1 MNALKDNI
9 EFAEIDASDLDTIIY
24 LAQEIDGNPRL
35 SKAFIKHWYFENP
48 TSSYTFW
55 KVTINGQLQGFA
67 TINHYHFW
75 FNHKRL
81 LIGMPQNEYIALSS
95 RSKGFFRELY
105 WKTEEISLDKYNVQF
120 FFAFPNKRS
129 APIFEQKFG
138 YRKCD
143 NPAIILSLFSLSN
156 FFSKQTYKILDHV
169 SLIQKLQFTQLDY
182 ALDKSMDYLLWRYK
196 CYTKKELRI
205 LEIEDRGELLGYAFL
220 KPIKKYGFSFMILMD
235 LITVDRKHFPQMIKH
250 CKRYCSQQLFF
261 GLLRI
266 QINDEPSTPLFE
278 FSFKHKLNFMIKSKS
293 LAEDISLHE
302 TKFQFFFGDLDIF

>member
-9 EFAEIDASDLDTIIY
+9 EFAEIEASDLDTISY

-75 FNHKRL
+75 VNHKRL
-81 LIGMPQNEYIALSS
+81 LIGMPQNEYIAISS
-95 RSKGFFRELY
+95 RGKGYFRELY
-105 WKTEEISLDKYNVQF
+105 WKTEEISLDKYNVQYL
-120 FFAFPNKRS
+120 FAFPNKRS

-138 YRKCD
+138 YKKCD
-143 NPAIILSLFSLSN
+143 NPVIILSLFSLSN

-196 CYTKKELRI
+196 CYTKKEFRI

-235 LITVDRKHFPQMIKH
+235 LITIDRKHFPQMIKH
-250 CKRYCSQQLFF
+250 CKRYCSQQLFL

-266 QINDEPSTPLFE
+266 QINDEPSTSLFE
-278 FSFKHKLNFMIKSKS
+278 FSFKQKLNFMIKSKS
-293 LAEDISLHE
+293 LAEDISLDE

>member
-9 EFAEIDASDLDTIIY
+9 EFVEIAASDLDTISY

-35 SKAFIKHWYFENP
+35 TKTFIKHWYFENP
-48 TSSYTFW
+48 TSTYTFW

-95 RSKGFFRELY
+95 RGKGYFRELY
-105 WKTEEISLDKYNVQF
+105 WKTEEISLDKYNVQYL
-120 FFAFPNKRS
+120 FAFPNKRS
-129 APIFEQKFG
+129 APLFEQKFG

-143 NPAIILSLFSLSN
+143 NPVIILSLFSLSI

-196 CYTKKELRI
+196 CFTKKELRI

-235 LITVDRKHFPQMIKH
+235 LITIDRKHFPQMIKH

-278 FSFKHKLNFMIKSKS
+278 YSFNHKLNFMIKSKS